1 MKRLSNPFENPYVP
15 KKIPGLSSFVLP
27 QDLLRLKMQLAKLKS
42 MGWPNAFNQEHW
54 ENEIQRREMV
64 EMLRLIEIA
73 LDKAGFDP
81 KKFSIDFNN
90 GKIVPIDPRILKSS
104 QTGKLN

>member
-1 MKRLSNPFENPYVP
+1 MSDPFVNPYIP
-15 KKIPGLSSFVLP
+15 KKIPGLSRFVLP
-27 QDLLRLKMQLAKLKS
+27 EDLLKLKMQLAKLQA
-42 MGWPNAFNQEHW
+42 MGWPNKFNQEHW
-54 ENEIQRREMV
+54 DNETQRKEMV

-73 LDKAGFDP
+73 LDRAGFDP

-104 QTGKLN
+104 QSGKLN

>member
-1 MKRLSNPFENPYVP
+1 MSDPFTNPYKP
-15 KKIPGLSSFVLP
+15 AKIPGLSRFIDPL
-27 QDLLRLKMQLAKLKS
+27 DLMKLKTQLAKLQT
-42 MGWPNAFNQEHW
+42 MGWPNLFNQEHW
-54 ENEIQRREMV
+54 NSEVERREMV

-73 LDKAGFDP
+73 LDRAGFDP

-104 QTGKLN
+104 QSGKLN